1 MKLTY
6 DARHIAEPFT
16 GLGRYSG
23 SLLEALIRTHN
34 DPAFQLTVLLQNRR
48 DWSNNPFFS
57 VIESAAHDDRC
68 ELTFLNSRPISLAQ
82 HLQVSTWLNQQRP
95 DHYFYP
101 HFDAPLLTKI
111 PTTFVVH
118 DLIPLKIEG
127 YIQSM
132 AMLKRQYFKQVIRLN
147 LLRKRT
153 CFTASRTTLDDMTK
167 MYPDSNRG
175 RLHHCYLGVAPQ
187 VIQKTHPAPIIDGP
201 YILYVGDRRPHKN
214 IRYTIDIFREMV
226 RHGDYKGQLALVGT
240 RTNHDFDVDAYVE
253 GDPHIRVLGNVD
265 DATLE
270 GLYRHTDAL
279 MLLSSYEGFGLPVIE
294 AAKWDR
300 KVVVSDG
307 GSLPEIAP
315 IGSCVVP
322 LALDVA
328 QAARIITAYL
338 ISDTHPDGCA
348 VTQSYSWE
356 NAARTIFPFAYHP
369 TSLQD

>member
-6 DARHIAEPFT
+6 DARHIAEPYT

-23 SLLEALIRTHN
+23 SLLEALIRTHD
-34 DPAFQLTVLLQNRR
+34 DPAFHLTVLLQNRH
-48 DWSNNPFFS
+48 DWSKNPLFHF
-57 VIESAAHDDRC
+57 IESAARDDRC
-68 ELTFLNSRPISLAQ
+68 DLTFLNSRPISLSQ
-82 HLQVSTWLNQQRP
+82 HLWVSAWLNQQRP

-101 HFDAPLLTKI
+101 HFDAPLLTNI

-118 DLIPLKIEG
+118 DLIPLKIDG

-153 CFTASRTTLDDMTK
+153 CFTASRTTLEDMIK
-167 MYPDSNRG
+167 MYPRSNFG
-175 RLHHCYLGVAPQ
+175 RLQHCYLGVAPQ
-187 VIQKTHPAPIIDGP
+187 ITQEMHPAPIIEGP

-214 IRYTIDIFREMV
+214 IRYTIDIFREMI
-226 RHGDYKGQLALVGT
+226 RQGDYKGQLALVGT
-240 RTNHDFDVDAYVE
+240 STNHDFDVDAYVQ
-253 GDPHIRVLGNVD
+253 GDPHIRVLGNVN

-294 AAKWDR
+294 AAKWSR
-300 KVVVSDG
+300 KIVVSDG

-315 IGSCVVP
+315 VGSCVIP
-322 LALDVA
+322 LTHDIA
-328 QAARIITAYL
+328 QSAKIITAYL
-338 ISDTHPDGCA
+338 TSGTYPDGCA
-348 VTQSYSWE
+348 VTQLYSWE
-356 NAARTIFPFAYHP
+356 NAARTIFPFAYLP
-369 TSLQD
+369 PSLQD